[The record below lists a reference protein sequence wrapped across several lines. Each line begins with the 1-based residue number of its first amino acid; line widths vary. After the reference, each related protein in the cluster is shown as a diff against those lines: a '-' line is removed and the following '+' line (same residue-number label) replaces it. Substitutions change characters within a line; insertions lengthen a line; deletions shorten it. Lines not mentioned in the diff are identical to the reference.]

1 MHCRVAVA
9 FTGFRAVTGERRFV
23 RLVVDSGTGVAT

>member
-9 FTGFRAVTGERRFV
+9 FTGRAVTGERRFV